1 MLETEN
7 EELNQRSKA
16 IVMQTLKGEW
26 PHVAKEDIIELE
38 GVVEEVLPNAMFRVR
53 INENYLLTGI
63 ISGKMRQHRI
73 QILLGDKVKL
83 EVSPYD
89 LTKGRITYRT
99 K

>member
-1 MLETEN
+1 M
-7 EELNQRSKA
+7 
-16 IVMQTLKGEW
+16 
-26 PHVAKEDIIELE
+26 AKEDIIELE

-53 INENYLLTGI
+53 INENYLITAM

-73 QILLGDKVKL
+73 QILLGDLVKV

-89 LTKGRITYRT
+89 LTKGRVVYRT